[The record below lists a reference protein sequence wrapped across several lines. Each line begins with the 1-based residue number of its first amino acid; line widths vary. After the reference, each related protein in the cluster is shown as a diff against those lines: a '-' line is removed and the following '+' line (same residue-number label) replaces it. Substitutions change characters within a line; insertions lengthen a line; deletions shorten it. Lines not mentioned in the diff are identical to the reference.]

1 MTTSAVI
8 FDLFDTLVLLDRERL
23 PEVSVN
29 GKTRRTTAGHLHR
42 AFQPFAPGLTLGSF
56 VDALFWSWE
65 ESERLRGESHR
76 EVTAPERFGM
86 MFGRLGLGDGR
97 VPPEA
102 LQMLLAT
109 HMRELSK
116 AVVFPDHHADLLRSL
131 GKRHKLAVVSNFD
144 YTPTARHILERE
156 GVADLFETVV
166 VSDEVGWRKPK
177 PIIFELALR
186 RLGIDAGEALFV
198 GDRADIDVVGAQ
210 GVGMASAWINREATA
225 LPVGMTPPEFEIRD
239 LAELERILGI

>member
-56 VDALFWSWE
+56 VDALFWSWQE
-65 ESERLRGESHR
+65 AERLRGESYR
-76 EVTAPERFGM
+76 EVTAPERFGI

-116 AVVFPDHHADLLRSL
+116 AVVFPDHHAELLRSL
-131 GKRHKLAVVSNFD
+131 RKRHRLAVVSNFD

-156 GVADLFETVV
+156 GIADLFETVV

-177 PIIFELALR
+177 PVIFELALR
-186 RLGIDAGEALFV
+186 RLGVDAGEALFV
-198 GDRADIDVVGAQ
+198 GDRADIDVAGAQ
-210 GVGMASAWINREATA
+210 GVGMPVAWINRDSRYGTWRSSS
-225 LPVGMTPPEFEIRD
+225 VS
-239 LAELERILGI
+239 